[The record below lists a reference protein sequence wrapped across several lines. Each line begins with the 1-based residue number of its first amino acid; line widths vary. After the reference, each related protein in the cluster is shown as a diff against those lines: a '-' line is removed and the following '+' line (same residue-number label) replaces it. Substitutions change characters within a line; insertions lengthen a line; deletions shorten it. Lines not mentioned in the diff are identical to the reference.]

1 MSSEETG
8 NQDGSSEQR
17 EIREELRQDP
27 WLGTALDWNNADAD
41 RQIREGIPIDLA
53 THLQLL
59 LDLNNEE
66 AAQLLLGRSR
76 STYSRYRN
84 ERRLLQGAKAE
95 RTVRFARVLALA
107 VDTVGSIEEA
117 IKWMRE
123 PVYGLGG
130 ERPIELAETEPGA
143 RMVRN
148 VLHRAQHG
156 IPS

>member
-8 NQDGSSEQR
+8 NQDGSSGHR

-27 WLGTALDWNNADAD
+27 WLGTALKWNNADAD
-41 RQIREGIPIDLA
+41 RQIREGISVDLA
-53 THLQLL
+53 THLQSL

-84 ERRLLQGAKAE
+84 DRRHLQGAEAE
-95 RTVRFARVLALA
+95 RTVRFARILALA
-107 VDTVGSIEEA
+107 ADTVGSIEEA

-148 VLHRAQHG
+148 VLHRSQHG
-156 IPS
+156 ILS

>member
-1 MSSEETG
+1 MSTETSAV
-8 NQDGSSEQR
+8 QDDSHRQSNSP
-17 EIREELRQDP
+17 EELRQDP
-27 WLGTALDWNNADAD
+27 WLGTALEWNNADAD
-41 RQIREGIPIDLA
+41 RHIREGFSVDLA
-53 THLQLL
+53 THLQSL
-59 LDLNNEE
+59 LDLNKEE

-95 RTVRFARVLALA
+95 RTVRFARILALA
-107 VDTVGSIEEA
+107 ADTVGSIEEA

>member
-27 WLGTALDWNNADAD
+27 WLGTVLDWNNADAD
-41 RQIREGIPIDLA
+41 RHIREGISVDLA
-53 THLQLL
+53 THLQSL
-59 LDLNNEE
+59 LDLNNKE

-95 RTVRFARVLALA
+95 RTVRFARILALA
-107 VDTVGSIEEA
+107 ADTVGSIEEA

-156 IPS
+156 ILS